1 MLQVQPQYS
10 SRDAWEALAQRESL
24 HYEVLELSF
33 PSVMDTP
40 ERRADAERWYAACG
54 RVNSVHGAFIDLN
67 PASNDPLIR
76 EVSRKR
82 CRQSCETAKKLGAK
96 YLVLHGGAF
105 PFLDSDSY
113 VEPWAESSAEFYQTL
128 AADYDL
134 HICVENS
141 QDIAPLSLRRMM
153 EKVTDPRVCIC
164 LDFGHVNYG
173 RAPLE
178 EWFGQLGPWIGYLH
192 LSDNTGLYDNHLA
205 MGAGTVDWAK
215 ADRLWRGLGKR
226 CRDIPMTF
234 EVGGLSDIEA
244 SLAYLHQHHY
254 FGME

>member
-1 MLQVQPQYS
+1 MLQIQPQYS
-10 SRDAWEALAQRESL
+10 RRDEWEALAQREAL

-33 PSVMDTP
+33 PAVMDTP

-54 RVNSVHGAFIDLN
+54 RVNAVHGAFIDLN

-76 EVSRKR
+76 EVSRRR
-82 CRQSCETAKKLGAK
+82 CRQSCETAKRLGAK

-105 PFLDSDSY
+105 PFLNSDSY
-113 VEPWAESSAEFYQTL
+113 VEPWAEASAGFYQTL
-128 AADYDL
+128 AAEYDL
-134 HICVENS
+134 HICAENS
-141 QDIAPLSLRRMM
+141 QDIAPLALRRMM

-173 RAPLE
+173 PTPLE

-192 LSDNTGLYDNHLA
+192 LSDNTGMYDNHIA

-215 ADRLWRGLGKR
+215 ADQLWRGLGEQG
-226 CRDIPMTF
+226 RDIPMTL
-234 EVGGLSDIEA
+234 EVGGISNIEA
-244 SLAYLHQHHY
+244 SLAFLHQHHY
-254 FGME
+254 FGVG